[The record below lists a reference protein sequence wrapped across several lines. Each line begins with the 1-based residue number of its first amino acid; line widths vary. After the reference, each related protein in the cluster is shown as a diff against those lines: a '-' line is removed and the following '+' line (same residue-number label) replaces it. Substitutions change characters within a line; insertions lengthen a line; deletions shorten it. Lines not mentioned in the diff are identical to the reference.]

1 VVISKCSPRL
11 HIGFVSTRF
20 EGTDGVSLETE
31 KWAAVLESMEHKCF
45 YYAGLCDRPPAVSRV
60 VPEAWFRHPAID
72 RINEQAYSLT
82 TRPPSLTRQ
91 IYELKDY
98 FKESLTDYIHTF
110 DLDLLVVENALSI
123 PLNIPLGLAITETIA
138 ETSIPTIA
146 HHHDMFW
153 ERKRFLVN
161 CVWDFLNMAFPPH
174 LPSIHHVVINSS
186 ASNQLG
192 LRTGVSST
200 LVPNVMDF
208 DNPPEADNG
217 YSTTL
222 PADLGLQPGE
232 HLVLQPTR
240 VVQRKGIEHA
250 IELVSS
256 LGIPAR
262 LVVSHAAGDE
272 GREYEHRLRDYSV
285 RMHAPIIFVSDI
297 IQQDRSTLPDGRKV
311 YTLADAYHQAAL
323 VTYPSDIE
331 GFGNAFLEAIYHSRP
346 IVVNNYSIFSF
357 DIKPKGFQ
365 VIEFDGFVTHLT
377 VEKTRQVLLD
387 PELGRKM
394 AETNYAIA
402 RRYYSYKV
410 LHDLLC
416 TVLIKLFGE

>member
-1 VVISKCSPRL
+1 MTLDKCSPLL

-31 KWAAVLESMEHKCF
+31 KWAAVLEAMGHKCF
-45 YYAGLCDRPPAVSRV
+45 YYAGLCDRPAQVSRII
-60 VPEAWFRHPAID
+60 PEAYFRHPVID
-72 RINEQAYSLT
+72 HINELAYSLT
-82 TRPPSLTRQ
+82 SRPPALTRQ

-98 FKESLTDYIHTF
+98 FKESLLDFIQTF
-110 DLDLLVVENALSI
+110 DLDLLIVENALSI

-138 ETSIPTIA
+138 ETSIHTIA

-161 CVWDFLNMAFPPH
+161 CVWDYLNMAFPPH
-174 LPSIHHVVINSS
+174 LPSIHHVVINSA

-200 LVPNVMDF
+200 LIPNVMDF
-208 DNPPEADNG
+208 DHPPEDDNG
-217 YSTTL
+217 YSSTL
-222 PADLGLQPGE
+222 PADLGLQPEE
-232 HLVLQPTR
+232 HLILQPTR

-256 LGIPAR
+256 LNLPAR

-272 GREYEHRLRDYSV
+272 GREYEQRLRDFSL
-285 RMHAPIIFVSDI
+285 RMQAPILFVSDI
-297 IQQDRSTLPDGRKV
+297 IQQSRGILADGRKV
-311 YTLADAYHQAAL
+311 YTLADAYRVADL

-331 GFGNAFLEAIYHSRP
+331 GFGNAFLEAIYYSRP

-365 VIEFDGFVTHLT
+365 VIEFDGFVTQHT
-377 VEKTRQVLLD
+377 VEKARQVLLD
-387 PELGRKM
+387 PELGKKM
-394 AETNYAIA
+394 TETNYTIA
-402 RRYYSYKV
+402 CRYYSFRV
-410 LHDLLC
+410 LRDLLC